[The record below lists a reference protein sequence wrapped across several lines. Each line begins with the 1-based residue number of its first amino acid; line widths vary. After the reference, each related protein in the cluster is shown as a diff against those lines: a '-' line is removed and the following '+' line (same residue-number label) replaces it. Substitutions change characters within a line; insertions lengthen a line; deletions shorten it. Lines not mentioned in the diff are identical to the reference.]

1 MLSRPPKP
9 VSSAL
14 LVAMQIQPIVHSEY
28 AKGYDTDID
37 FNSAYAKLQ
46 QGKTSE
52 FQLNDGLMYKGTQLC
67 IPKDGDRLQW
77 ICEAHTSKV
86 AGHFKVKKT
95 LLNLRRY
102 VYWPKMH
109 LDVSRY
115 IRRCVLCNTSKPSNR
130 KLGLYLPLPVPSPPW
145 ESISMDF
152 LGGLP
157 TTKSGNDY
165 LFMVVDRFSKM
176 VILIP
181 CKKTVIGEGAAK
193 LFFQHRQSILR
204 PFLEVVMRTDGHQI
218 EEKYCISSTDRWANG
233 GCKLNYDTLIE
244 GGKEE
249 EEHIRAQKFLERV
262 RKIHTE
268 VEAQLKRSQQRYKAR
283 HDKHRVPCNFKE
295 GDLVWLHL
303 GKERLIGEGKKLKP
317 IRYGPF
323 KIIKQIG
330 DNAFQLELPPYMHMY
345 SVINA
350 ENLKLFEPSLLDDD
364 PEEDTRL
371 SSVDDLWIERE
382 DRLHEDC
389 ILEQKV
395 RETRHGQYEY
405 FRIGSKGQ
413 LPSKSK
419 WYIRDKAKI
428 EFPHL
433 NLA

>member
-1 MLSRPPKP
+1 
-9 VSSAL
+9 
-14 LVAMQIQPIVHSEY
+14 
-28 AKGYDTDID
+28 
-37 FNSAYAKLQ
+37 
-46 QGKTSE
+46 
-52 FQLNDGLMYKGTQLC
+52 
-67 IPKDGDRLQW
+67 
-77 ICEAHTSKV
+77 
-86 AGHFKVKKT
+86 
-95 LLNLRRY
+95 
-102 VYWPKMH
+102 
-109 LDVSRY
+109 
-115 IRRCVLCNTSKPSNR
+115 
-130 KLGLYLPLPVPSPPW
+130 
-145 ESISMDF
+145 MDF

-157 TTKSGNDY
+157 KTKSGNDY
-165 LFMVVDRFSKM
+165 LFVVVDRFSKM

-181 CKKTVIGEGAAK
+181 CKKTVTGEGAAK
-193 LFFQHRQSILR
+193 LFFQYVWKHFGLPTSIISDR
-204 PFLEVVMRTDGHQI
+204 DSRFLGHFWRSLWGMMDTRLKRSTAFHPQTDGQTEVVNRTMVHLLRGYNSKHPKTWDESLPYLQFAFNRAIHG
-218 EEKYCISSTDRWANG
+218 STLKSPFEVCLGYLPQSPFDLAFTMSDQPL
-233 GCKLNYDTLIE
+233 C
-244 GGKEE
+244 GKEE
-249 EEHIRAQKFLERV
+249 EEHIRANKFLERV

-303 GKERLIGEGKKLKP
+303 GKERLTGEGKKLKP

-364 PEEDTRL
+364 PDEDIRL
-371 SSVDDLWIERE
+371 PSVDDLKIELE
-382 DRLHEDC
+382 DPLLKDC

-395 RETRHGQYEY
+395 RETRHGKYEY

-419 WYIRDKAKI
+419 WYIRDKATQ

-433 NLA
+433 TI